1 MCAMAGMTDFSYS
14 YIVSPGKC
22 YTAGIAKPDEIAGSC
37 LAYRIYVNSWVFNR
51 LVIMA
56 RFHLAK

>member
-1 MCAMAGMTDFSYS
+1 MCAMADMTDFSYS
-14 YIVSPGKC
+14 YRVSPGK

-37 LAYRIYVNSWVFNR
+37 LAYRIYDNSWVFNR